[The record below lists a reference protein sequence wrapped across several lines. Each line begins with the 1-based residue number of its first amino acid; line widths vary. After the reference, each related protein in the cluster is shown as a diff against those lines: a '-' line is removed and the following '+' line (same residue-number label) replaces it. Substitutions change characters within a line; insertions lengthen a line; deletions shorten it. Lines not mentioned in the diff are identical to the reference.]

1 MTHQIKN
8 RAPDVNA
15 PILAAELDDVY
26 AALLAD
32 ADNLD
37 LYAAW
42 QSSIDAYRGSL
53 VTPWSIRW
61 RNIGCVPKR
70 RFRFRDPDRRS
81 NLNALR
87 RAVTAAKRRLR
98 SSRKEQLR
106 EQVEAEAALV
116 AAEDA
121 LAIYRQMP
129 SLLTPSDLER
139 VIGSPHEHQ

>member
-1 MTHQIKN
+1 MDHQIN
-8 RAPDVNA
+8 NHAADVNS

-32 ADNLD
+32 ADNPD

-42 QSSIDAYRGSL
+42 LSAIDAYRESL

-87 RAVTAAKRRLR
+87 RAVTAAKKRLR
-98 SSRKEQLR
+98 SSCKEQLR
-106 EQVEAEAALV
+106 EQVKAEAALV

-139 VIGSPHEHQ
+139 FIGSPHEHQ